1 MSSIALLPLSHYLLF
16 LMLFSCSVVPSSLQ
30 SWELQHARL
39 PCPSQSL
46 RVCSNSYPLSR
57 RCYLNISSSATPF
70 SFCFHSFPAS
80 GSFPLSQLFPSGG
93 QRIGASASVSV
104 FPMSI
109 QGWFPVGWTDLIS
122 LQSKG
127 LSRVLSST
135 TVQKHKFFSTQPS
148 LWSSSHIHTGLLE
161 NHNFNYMDLGQKSGT
176 FKIFLICSLNF
187 SLLSFQEASVF

>member
-16 LMLFSCSVVPSSLQ
+16 LMLFSHSVVPSSLQ

-127 LSRVLSST
+127 LSRVFSST
-135 TVQKHKFFSTQPS
+135 SQKHRRSAFFMVQ
-148 LWSSSHIHTGLLE
+148 LSHPHVTTGKTITLTIQTSVIKV
-161 NHNFNYMDLGQKSGT
+161 M
-176 FKIFLICSLNF
+176 
-187 SLLSFQEASVF
+187 SLLFNMLLGLS